1 MKKIIAAVPV
11 LLLLNS
17 CILFFKFSGTDKLYR
32 EGKENKEAILVDR
45 RWCSQCGCDALEAKK
60 IVKGH
65 TVVEILLNCTKAC
78 PPGNTDY
85 KIERD
90 YQADGTVVTR
100 YYFLFPEKVA
110 GIQPLTVTDSLLI
123 EKIRL
128 SKQEPFFQHYCTSFL
143 RDFAG
148 CRQVDSASFAYSVR
162 W

>member
-1 MKKIIAAVPV
+1 MVKSVIGVCST
-11 LLLLNS
+11 LLLS
-17 CILFFKFSGTDKLYR
+17 GCAFFFKFSGTDKLYR
-32 EGKENKEAILVDR
+32 EGRENKEAIVVNR

-65 TVVEILLNCTKAC
+65 TVVELLLNCTKAC
-78 PPGNTDY
+78 PPGDTDY

-90 YQADGTVVTR
+90 VHPDGTVTTR
-100 YYFLFPEKVA
+100 YYFLFFEKVP
-110 GIQPLTVTDSLLI
+110 GLQPLTDNDKLLV

-128 SKQEPFFQHYCTSFL
+128 SKNDFFFQQECKSFL

-148 CRQVDSASFAYSVR
+148 CRQVDSVSFAYYVR